1 MLDISRIFIKN
12 NAFKRIT
19 LYALNFVYFFTD
31 TLCLSVQKKIENKN
45 GVALIKLDGVGDF
58 FMWLR
63 YATTYKHIYEGKKI
77 TLIADSTWSNFA
89 AELPYWDEVISVN
102 TKKLYTN
109 VIYRWSIIKKINN
122 IGFELAIEPTYSRV
136 FLHGDSVLRATSA
149 DERIG
154 FVGDDSNTHAWF
166 KKISNQWYTKL
177 FQSDSHDLMELDRN
191 QEFLINISGGNG
203 ITESEIDLPL
213 NVDLNNNW
221 ANGGD
226 YFIIFPGVSWAGKKW
241 SSENFAKVAFNIAQQ
256 KKWRLI
262 LCGGANERSICAEV
276 IQLSGL
282 SKTQNLAGQTT
293 LSELA
298 ILIKGAK
305 LLIGNDTAAIHLA
318 ALVQTPSVS
327 ILGGGHY
334 GRFLPYS
341 DQIIGIKPIAVYEK
355 MPCYHCNWRC
365 TENYKPSDPVPCIEK
380 ISSDKVLQVVKM
392 ALE

>member
-31 TLCLSVQKKIENKN
+31 TLCLSVQKKIENKS
-45 GVALIKLDGVGDF
+45 GVALVKLDGVGDF

-63 YATTYKHIYEGKKI
+63 YATTYKRIYEGKKI
-77 TLIADSTWSNFA
+77 TLIADSTWSKFA

-177 FQSDSHDLMELDRN
+177 FQSDGHDLMELDRN

-203 ITESEIDLPL
+203 ITESEIDLPM

-226 YFIIFPGVSWAGKKW
+226 YFIIFPGVSWSGKKW
-241 SSENFAKVAFNIAQQ
+241 SSENFAKVAFDIAQQ
-256 KKWRLI
+256 KNWRLI

-282 SKTQNLAGQTT
+282 SETLNLAGQTS
-293 LSELA
+293 LLELA
-298 ILIKGAK
+298 MLIKGAK

-318 ALVQTPSVS
+318 ALVHTPSVS

-365 TENYKPSDPVPCIEK
+365 TENYKPSDPVPCIAK
-380 ISSDKVLQVVKM
+380 ISSDKVLQAVKM